1 MLLLPS
7 AVAQEEEEDL
17 QEEEEEEEQRAA
29 CRIGDAGAKVRLS
42 VIHAGEPLKQPV
54 TASRQRGA
62 VTVFKQPAV
71 QKSEKARLNLVPSLG
86 GQLEGH

>member
-17 QEEEEEEEQRAA
+17 QEEEVEEEQRAA

-42 VIHAGEPLKQPV
+42 VIHAGELSE
-54 TASRQRGA
+54 TASHRQPPPGDC
-62 VTVFKQPAV
+62 VLENNTAV